1 MRLCRSISAKLTGL
15 VLVSVGLA
23 LLVGTG
29 LGLWQELQRY
39 AFEKREALLAQAGVL
54 ATATSQAVRTHDTPA
69 ALQSLRAVGRMPGVL
84 FADLLDADGIPVA
97 SLGDAIQLSDEV
109 HLDQASE
116 VGIPLLLQ
124 LLAGRTV
131 SVSVPVFSA
140 GEQVGTLN
148 LISDTS
154 DLFARFRQFVSSN
167 LIAAGFTIVI
177 GLALSIRLRRS
188 ITRPLADL
196 TRTMSNIQV
205 THDYGRSV
213 TLKSDDEFGILAS
226 AFNKMMGEI
235 RERDGRIAHHVEHLE
250 IEVATRTRD
259 LSEAKQVAE
268 SANAAKSEFL
278 AVMSHEIRTP
288 MNGMLVMAELLAA
301 ATLPER
307 QKRYAEVIARS
318 GQNLLAVINDIL
330 DFSKVEAGKIELE
343 AIEIDLCELVDTTVT
358 LFSEKAKTKQL
369 DIAAFIEGNVPAR
382 INGDPVR
389 ISQCLSNLVNN
400 ALKFTAE
407 GSVLIR
413 LSGKYGMLRFSVADS
428 GIGIPADKQGE
439 LFRAFAQVDSS
450 TTRRFG
456 GTGLGLSICKK
467 LVEAMQGVIG
477 IDSAEGE
484 GSTFW
489 FDLPV
494 ARVQAVAAEQVAA
507 PAEANEAVIAVIGD
521 ATRAVLVQELTLRG
535 YRSRVQA
542 FAEIE
547 AEMASPAHLFADMA
561 DLVRLQRRPAGA
573 TRIIALAH
581 VGDAALEERKTSLA
595 DCVLRRP
602 LVQGELRPMLDR
614 LASGERL
621 DTPRAE
627 QPAEGESLPQF
638 CDAYVLVADDSEVNQ
653 EVAAEALKRMGIHR
667 VRVVGDG
674 LAALQAATESKF
686 DLILMDGS
694 MPELDG
700 FESARRI
707 RAHEAE
713 HQAAATPIIA
723 LTAHLAGA
731 GADAW
736 RDAGM
741 DAVLHKPFSVKK
753 LAECIGAF
761 LVPSTVA
768 NSESEAFKSEP
779 SAEPPN
785 PADNTALLDE
795 ETIERLV
802 QTAQSGRRDF
812 VDRILNLYQ
821 SHAPRVLADLRAAAE
836 SGDDIGVAAAAH
848 SVKSMSLNM
857 GARAL
862 AMNLAEIENAARNS
876 REIPSGGELE
886 GLRALLE
893 ATVAELVRTF
903 AADEP
908 VALSA

>member
-1 MRLCRSISAKLTGL
+1 MRLRRSISAKLTGL

-23 LLVGTG
+23 LLAGTG

-54 ATATSQAVRTHDTPA
+54 ATATSQAARTHDTPA

-84 FADLLDADGIPVA
+84 FANLLDAEGAPVA

-109 HLDQASE
+109 HLDPASE
-116 VGIPLLLQ
+116 VGIPLLVQ
-124 LLAGRTV
+124 LLTGRTV
-131 SVSVPVFSA
+131 SVSVPVLSA

-154 DLFARFRQFVSSN
+154 DLFARFRQFVLSN
-167 LIAAGFTIVI
+167 LIAAGLTIVI

-213 TLKSDDEFGILAS
+213 TLQNEDEFGILAS
-226 AFNKMMGEI
+226 AFNRMMGEI

-250 IEVATRTRD
+250 SEVATRTRD

-301 ATLPER
+301 ANLPER

-318 GQNLLAVINDIL
+318 GQSLLAVINDIL

-343 AIEIDLCELVDTTVT
+343 AIEIDLCELIDTTVT
-358 LFSEKAKTKQL
+358 LFSEKARTKQL
-369 DIAAFIEGNVPAR
+369 DIAALIEANVPAR
-382 INGDPVR
+382 ISGDPVR

-400 ALKFTAE
+400 ALKFTAD

-413 LSGKYGMLRFSVADS
+413 VAGRDGMLRFSVTDS
-428 GIGIPADKQGE
+428 GIGIPAEKQGE

-477 IDSAEGE
+477 VDSVEGE

-494 ARVQAVAAEQVAA
+494 AGEREAAAEHVAA
-507 PAEANEAVIAVIGD
+507 PADATEAVVAVAGD

-535 YRSRVQA
+535 YRPRLQT
-542 FAEIE
+542 FAEME
-547 AEMASPAHLFADMA
+547 AELASPAHLFADIA

-581 VGDAALEERKTSLA
+581 VADAALEGRGTALA
-595 DCVLRRP
+595 DGVLRRP
-602 LVQGELRPMLDR
+602 LVQGELRPMFDR

-621 DTPRAE
+621 DARRA
-627 QPAEGESLPQF
+627 QQSAERESLPQF
-638 CDAYVLVADDSEVNQ
+638 PEAYVLLADDSEVNQ
-653 EVAAEALKRMGIHR
+653 EVAVEALKRVGIRR
-667 VRVVGDG
+667 VKVVGDG
-674 LAALQAATESKF
+674 LAALQAATETKF

-707 RAHEAE
+707 RVHERE
-713 HQAAATPIIA
+713 KGATPTPIVA
-723 LTAHLAGA
+723 LTAHVAGA

-741 DAVLHKPFSVKK
+741 DAVLHKPFSVKR
-753 LAECIGAF
+753 LAECIASFIVPGA
-761 LVPSTVA
+761 VDAST
-768 NSESEAFKSEP
+768 SESEPGVEP
-779 SAEPPN
+779 ASAPDD
-785 PADNTALLDE
+785 AALLDE
-795 ETIERLV
+795 ETIARLV

-812 VDRILNLYQ
+812 VDRILSLYQ

-848 SVKSMSLNM
+848 SLKSMSLNM
-857 GARAL
+857 GVRAL
-862 AMNLAEIENAARNS
+862 ATNLASVEAAARGS
-876 REIPSGGELE
+876 RDMPSSAELDA
-886 GLRALLE
+886 LRALLD
-893 ATVAELVRTF
+893 ATIAELVRTF